1 MPSTLRLRGYLII
14 LAFLAKALLVAPAL
28 RRPANALH
36 PLAVLLRLPVVCH
49 HLAIVLRHHAVVLR
63 GAINVL
69 LHRENVLL
77 LRANVLEA
85 APLIQALLTLQVLLV
100 APLGPTLTGLP
111 VSMPC
116 VF

>member
-1 MPSTLRLRGYLII
+1 MRSTLRHRGYLII

-28 RRPANALH
+28 RRPASALH
-36 PLAVLLRLPVVCH
+36 PLAVLPCH

-69 LHRENVLL
+69 LQRENVLL

-116 VF
+116 VL